1 MYAISAVSWFCDHRA
16 CISLGRISADTG
28 CAGCRRVGRTV
39 QCEEHTHQ
47 TSTQNN
53 THDKD
58 SQYTYGLSCH
68 AGPEQNASGPRVDYR
83 AQPSW
88 KTRACG
94 RTPHVD
100 TIILFLVLFPLL
112 LWPFWSTPP
121 LRWITSRWSK
131 VPSCVR
137 VLHIKPFSLPV
148 DIQRT
153 HCPCRFFLLEIQVM
167 WLKKHDTWTLRCNAV
182 SIRSKNCNNNRV
194 FAKVRF

>member
-148 DIQRT
+148 DIST
-153 HCPCRFFLLEIQVM
+153 AHPVSSPILPPPCLLYTSPSPRDGLLSRM
-167 WLKKHDTWTLRCNAV
+167 PSSA
-182 SIRSKNCNNNRV
+182 
-194 FAKVRF
+194 